1 MKFKNPQNGYIV
13 ETNHPGLW
21 TLIFGCFYLAKHGAW
36 GFALIAFV
44 AALLTAGISWLIFP
58 FFGGK
63 IIRDSYL
70 RKGWI
75 ELDEPMTKNFLPPR
89 PNAT

>member
-1 MKFKNPQNGYIV
+1 MENGTVVFIKYLQQMPNTLQKTNEQTLQASFAT
-13 ETNHPGLW
+13 ET
-21 TLIFGCFYLAKHGAW
+21 
-36 GFALIAFV
+36 LIAFV
-44 AALLTAGISWLIFP
+44 AALLTAGISWIIFP

-75 ELDEPMTKNFLPPR
+75 ELDEPE
-89 PNAT
+89 